1 MSDHSFAR
9 VRLFLLALLN
19 SLERLQ
25 ELLGKQWPDLR
36 SRLLGL
42 LGELLD
48 EFQENR
54 LPARVNRICRAFDGT
69 EAEPFV
75 RGLFR
80 EANGKTLPSTTAGFL
95 YHDGDRST
103 VADSRS
109 RGIDALHSLGTD
121 AEATPLAATAEDL
134 REVARGF
141 ARVIAGS
148 AAGVEANATDH
159 ESVPPAVHAT
169 DTTVTAHP
177 QLRGDDQAYVDEPY
191 RFQVKLSDQPQPGGP
206 YLAVPEMAIPVAP
219 GETVKKLQVKLS
231 APDFNLDPADAARGW
246 LREIHFYPEAGA
258 SGTVT
263 FTLRARNRLEKRYFA
278 SLRVEF
284 GLHGQ
289 VLGHAARR
297 IEVLE
302 NQAVTR
308 TPLSAFPPAPGYPLD
323 ERGKVRVP
331 PMPTPIRLFPAS
343 PGVHLT
349 ITISED
355 TPRERLLWQIA
366 SPYLDANEFPAGDC
380 FSRNLGTEEFVKHY
394 LAPFGMPG
402 DWPEDHMDREGHLK
416 PSSIPILYNHLL
428 ELRHSAPPEFW
439 AA

>member
-109 RGIDALHSLGTD
+109 RDIDALHSLGTD

-134 REVARGF
+134 REAARGF
-141 ARVIAGS
+141 ARALAGA

-159 ESVPPAVHAT
+159 ESVPPAAHAT

-231 APDFNLDPADAARGW
+231 APATAAKHG
-246 LREIHFYPEAGA
+246 ISQTCA
-258 SGTVT
+258 SSSGSMV
-263 FTLRARNRLEKRYFA
+263 RC
-278 SLRVEF
+278 S
-284 GLHGQ
+284 
-289 VLGHAARR
+289 
-297 IEVLE
+297 
-302 NQAVTR
+302 VTR
-308 TPLSAFPPAPGYPLD
+308 HGGSRYSKIKRRRRHRSARFPLLPDIRSTSAATCAFRRYRLRSASFRPAP
-323 ERGKVRVP
+323 
-331 PMPTPIRLFPAS
+331 
-343 PGVHLT
+343 
-349 ITISED
+349 
-355 TPRERLLWQIA
+355 
-366 SPYLDANEFPAGDC
+366 EF
-380 FSRNLGTEEFVKHY
+380 
-394 LAPFGMPG
+394 
-402 DWPEDHMDREGHLK
+402 
-416 PSSIPILYNHLL
+416 I
-428 ELRHSAPPEFW
+428 
-439 AA
+439 